1 MNPNTA
7 TSNPPT
13 LPQRPPFLKTWWYV
27 VRPHTL
33 GASIAPLVIAGGAL
47 LTEGCF
53 KASTYFLCLIVA
65 LSAQIS
71 SNIANDY
78 FDYKG
83 GKDTAERVG
92 FDRLLTKGIVTPR
105 QMLGALIITT
115 LICAIAG
122 SILVWIG
129 GWIVF
134 FIGIATLL
142 GIFAYSSG
150 PFPLSHHGLGDLAVV
165 VFFGLVPV
173 LGTYYVVANTPPL
186 YLIFLALGIGLWE
199 ANILVINNFRDYEE
213 DSKSGKKTLIVR
225 MGLGSGPHLYTLNT
239 LLSIFVIILGLYT
252 EGSTLG
258 AIVIAILLTFSCFI
272 GVYGMRKV
280 KGRRL
285 NGLLKFTNKVA
296 ILTSAII
303 FISLILR

>member
-1 MNPNTA
+1 MSSHTVTN
-7 TSNPPT
+7 NPPT
-13 LPQRPPFLKTWWYV
+13 PSPQPSFLKTWWYA

-33 GASIAPLVIAGGAL
+33 GASIAPLIIAGGAL
-47 LTEGCF
+47 LTDGNFRLLE
-53 KASTYFLCLIVA
+53 YFLCLIVA

-83 GKDTAERVG
+83 GKDTVERVG
-92 FDRLLTKGIVTPR
+92 FERLLTKGVVTPR
-105 QMLGALIITT
+105 QMLVALIFFT
-115 LICAIAG
+115 LICALAG
-122 SILVWIG
+122 SILIWIG

-134 FIGIATLL
+134 LIGLTTLL

-150 PFPLSHHGLGDLAVV
+150 PFPLSHQGLGDLAVV

-173 LGTYYVVANTPPL
+173 LGTYYVVAGTPPM
-186 YLIFLALGIGLWE
+186 YLIFLALGIGLWVT
-199 ANILVINNFRDYEE
+199 NILVVNNYRDYEE

-225 MGLGSGPHLYTLNT
+225 MGLQSGPQLYTLNT

-252 EGSTLG
+252 EGSTFG
-258 AIVIAILLTFSCFI
+258 AIIAGVLLTFFCFI
-272 GVYGMRKV
+272 GVYGIRKI

-296 ILTSAII
+296 ILTSIVI
-303 FISLILR
+303 FLALIF